1 MDLSPVY
8 DDSGVHAY
16 VDQLAESF
24 DNSGPVRIN
33 SKPVNDFLVNLLAR
47 LITDQS
53 VATKQPAKP
62 LQFHTGLGDNDLKL
76 LLANPSYLQPFIE
89 AYPEV
94 PVVLLHA
101 SYPFTREAGY
111 LACVFANVYLDI
123 GEVFP
128 MVSRSAQEQVIRDAL
143 ALTPAEKL
151 CWSTD
156 GHIVQETYS
165 VAVKQVQEVLLS
177 VLYDMVV
184 KRDCTFS
191 EAGEIAKSL
200 LFETS
205 NQVYHLNLEFKANI
219 GSDQATSNSSSG
231 KALQQLE
238 DFVSLH
244 PSVRFIRHSWVDYTG
259 SVRTRVLTLDH
270 LRRLLAKPDNDG
282 RVFQVVVDAPFL
294 LQNDVPGISDF
305 STTGQIPYI
314 PDYSDIRLH
323 PRKGYASVMG
333 DFRMQE
339 GGHNHQDPETL
350 LKQAIES
357 LEATGVKNFLV
368 GFELEFHLYEDKALQ
383 QGKLVPI
390 STAHA
395 WSTSRALLAD
405 GGKALTILE
414 DIVTALQ
421 DSGVEVAQFHS
432 ESGAGQ
438 CEYPTIL

>member
-1 MDLSPVY
+1 MRQIAPQGRKST
-8 DDSGVHAY
+8 
-16 VDQLAESF
+16 
-24 DNSGPVRIN
+24 GPIRIN
-33 SKPVNDFLVNLLAR
+33 HKPVNDFLVNLLAR
-47 LITDQS
+47 LLRDHS
-53 VATKQPAKP
+53 VSVGRPPKP
-62 LQFHTGLGDNDLKL
+62 IQFHTGLGDNDLKL

-101 SYPFTREAGY
+101 SYPFTKEAGY

-128 MVSRSAQEQVIRDAL
+128 MISRSAQEQVIKDAL

-156 GHIVQETYS
+156 GHFVQETYS
-165 VAVKQVQEVLLS
+165 LAVKQVREVLLS

-184 KRDCTFS
+184 KKDCNFS
-191 EAGEIAKSL
+191 EAGQIVRYL

-205 NQVYHLNLEFKANI
+205 NQLYQLNLPFDLEDTSSTRPI
-219 GSDQATSNSSSG
+219 ATDNP
-231 KALQQLE
+231 LQQMEAFLK
-238 DFVSLH
+238 LH

-259 SVRTRVLTLDH
+259 TTRTRVQTVDH
-270 LRRLLAKPDNDG
+270 LRRLLSRSTNDG
-282 RVFQVVVDAPFL
+282 RTFEVVVDAPFL
-294 LQNDVPGISDF
+294 LQNDAPGISDF

-314 PDYSDIRLH
+314 PDYSGLRIH

-333 DFRMQE
+333 DFKMQE
-339 GGHNHQDPETL
+339 GGHHHQDPRTL
-350 LKQAIES
+350 LRQS
-357 LEATGVKNFLV
+357 VVNLEEVGITDMLV
-368 GFELEFHLYEDKALQ
+368 GFELEFHLFEDKALQ
-383 QGKLVPI
+383 EGKLVPI

-395 WSTSRALLAD
+395 WSTARALLAD

-421 DSGVEVAQFHS
+421 DSGVDIAQFHS
-432 ESGAGQ
+432 ESGDGQ
-438 CEYPTIL
+438 CK